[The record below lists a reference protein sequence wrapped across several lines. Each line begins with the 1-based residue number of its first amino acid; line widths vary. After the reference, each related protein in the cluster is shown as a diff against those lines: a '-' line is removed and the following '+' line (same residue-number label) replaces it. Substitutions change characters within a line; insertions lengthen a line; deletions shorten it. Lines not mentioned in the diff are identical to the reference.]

1 MTADQRYADTLLSY
15 WAKWVKTSTY
25 GGYPR
30 STIESRLMEE
40 GVLIPTIG
48 KLESSDDLAEAIE
61 CIVIKLPHNTKK
73 LLKIEYL
80 TYDTRKNKQ
89 KRLHL
94 SRYKY
99 EQILH
104 SALNRVSE
112 EFDLQNN
119 QQSTTLKSV
128 GL

>member
-1 MTADQRYADTLLSY
+1 MTPDQRYADTLLSY
-15 WAKWVKTSTY
+15 WGKWVRTSY
-25 GGYPR
+25 FGGYP
-30 STIESRLMEE
+30 STTIESRLMEE

-48 KLESSDDLAEAIE
+48 KIEGSDDLAETIE
-61 CIVIKLPHNTKK
+61 YIITKFPCNTKK

-89 KRLHL
+89 KRLRL

-104 SALNRVSE
+104 SALNRVCE
-112 EFDLQNN
+112 EFDLKNN
-119 QQSTTLKSV
+119 QHSTTLKSV